1 MNIRISISH
10 SYLLASTIRIIVAT
24 ICVIVFGFVKA
35 MKEAGQWGGETE
47 HPNVFLCGSAAKRGG
62 AVSGIPGH
70 SAAMKVLEMTRW
82 TS

>member
-1 MNIRISISH
+1 MNIGISISH

-47 HPNVFLCGSAAKRGG
+47 HPNVFLCGSVAKAKWSRQRN
-62 AVSGIPGH
+62 PR
-70 SAAMKVLEMTRW
+70 T
-82 TS
+82 

>member
-10 SYLLASTIRIIVAT
+10 SYLLASTTRIIVLT
-24 ICVIVFGFVKA
+24 VCVIVFCFAEA
-35 MKEAGQWGGETE
+35 MEEVGQSGVETG
-47 HPNVFLCGSAAKRGG
+47 HPNVFLCGSAAKRSG

-70 SAAMKVLEMTRW
+70 NVAMKVLEMTRW